1 MNVDEE
7 PREGML
13 LSFYEFAK
21 ADKCLITADKVD
33 KAVVVVV
40 VVVVA
45 KDSKSHKVRLLSY
58 FARYNSPG
66 YIAPDKNCTILKKA
80 NKLTQYT
87 FL

>member
-21 ADKCLITADKVD
+21 TDKCLITADKVD
-33 KAVVVVV
+33 KAV

-58 FARYNSPG
+58 FARYNSSG

-80 NKLTQYT
+80 NKLTQYI